1 MIRFETIIDKVT
13 KYRPDADVDLLRRAY
28 LFSAKEHRGQVRKS
42 GEPYLVHPLE
52 VANILADLQLDVTC
66 VTTGL
71 LHDIVEDT
79 EVSIET
85 ISEYFGKEVA
95 HLVDGL
101 TKISK
106 IGNLSKT
113 EQQAQ
118 NIRKMLLAMVDDIRV
133 VLVKLADRLHNM
145 RTLEFLPREKQVR
158 IA

>member
-1 MIRFETIIDKVT
+1 MIRFETIIDKIT

-28 LFSAKEHRGQVRKS
+28 LFSAREHRGQVRKS

-52 VANILADLQLDVTC
+52 VANVLADMQLDVAC
-66 VTTGL
+66 VITGL

-79 EVSIET
+79 SVTIET
-85 ISEYFGKEVA
+85 IESYFGAEIA

-106 IGNLSKT
+106 IDNASRA

-118 NIRKMLLAMVDDIRV
+118 NIRKMLLAMVDDI
-133 VLVKLADRLHNM
+133 
-145 RTLEFLPREKQVR
+145 
-158 IA
+158 